1 MQAPAAPV
9 SSSCRHTNA
18 GLPVCWSEN
27 LRRVRKVPERR
38 SSASRAGTAADRPST
53 SISLRRNFSK
63 TQFGWSTWLADW
75 RTQFRSASGWTPS
88 WSATRLIAPRA
99 DSGSFLAS
107 NAIRVA
113 RCWSST
119 LYFLGAA
126 ITIIILPRIESL
138 HQTRGDSPQ
147 GHRVVVQCKRYARSR
162 GVSSTEMQLFV
173 GMAWHEHSADI
184 SLYVTTARY
193 TAEAQSRGTKR
204 CLHSRSQGA
213 WQVDVGRLGPRRSR
227 GANPNAP
234 VRRWSARHNTAAT
247 HDALESDPS
256 PPSRSADFAACQ
268 PIVASTSPGNAS
280 NTSRTNLHA
289 SVPAR
294 AHSCASYSRT
304 KFSSGSRSSK
314 PNSFITSP
322 LVPL

>member
-1 MQAPAAPV
+1 M
-9 SSSCRHTNA
+9 
-18 GLPVCWSEN
+18 
-27 LRRVRKVPERR
+27 RR
-38 SSASRAGTAADRPST
+38 S
-53 SISLRRNFSK
+53 FSK

-126 ITIIILPRIESL
+126 MTLIILPRIESL

-193 TAEAQSRGTKR
+193 TAEAKR
-204 CLHSRSQGA
+204 VAARNG
-213 WQVDVGRLGPRRSR
+213 VYIVGRKELGRWMSGGSALGVAEAPTRTPR
-227 GANPNAP
+227 
-234 VRRWSARHNTAAT
+234 
-247 HDALESDPS
+247 
-256 PPSRSADFAACQ
+256 
-268 PIVASTSPGNAS
+268 
-280 NTSRTNLHA
+280 
-289 SVPAR
+289 
-294 AHSCASYSRT
+294 
-304 KFSSGSRSSK
+304 
-314 PNSFITSP
+314 
-322 LVPL
+322 